1 MIGPVFERPLEW
13 SVLMLTLMASVPRTA
28 RFGLVALSLITMAP
42 RFAAAQAA
50 QEWVQPERSKANLD
64 ALARV
69 QVKSY
74 KFEAAGNTDMKY
86 GLYVPTKYVASRAT
100 PLVIALHGLGSDIHY
115 MMEYNNL
122 VELAERYGYIVATPM
137 GFNERG
143 WYGARGQGNEFN
155 QRQADPGP
163 ANLGALSEQDVL
175 NVLTQ
180 VGADFN
186 VDAKR
191 IYLIGQSMGGGG
203 TLYIGS
209 KYADT
214 WAALAA
220 MAPAI
225 YISPDTIAGAARL
238 PVMVVQ
244 GDADT
249 SVDPKVTRQWVA
261 KMKELGM
268 NYEYIEVP
276 GGTHASAGRLNIDKV
291 FAFLDKQRKP

>member
-1 MIGPVFERPLEW
+1 MNLTARITTASHLI
-13 SVLMLTLMASVPRTA
+13 LAALTL
-28 RFGLVALSLITMAP
+28 ALLPMP
-42 RFAAAQAA
+42 VVA
-50 QEWVQPERSKANLD
+50 QEWVQPERSKANVE

-69 QVKSY
+69 QVKTY
-74 KFEAAGNTDMKY
+74 KFEAASKNDMSY
-86 GLYVPTKYVASRAT
+86 GLYVPTKYDASRAT

-122 VELAERYGYIVATPM
+122 VELAERYGYIVATPL
-137 GFNERG
+137 GYNERG

-175 NVLTQ
+175 NVLKQ
-180 VGADFN
+180 VRADFN

-225 YISPDTIAGAARL
+225 YIPPDTIAGAVRL

>member
-1 MIGPVFERPLEW
+1 MKL
-13 SVLMLTLMASVPRTA
+13 TA
-28 RFGLVALSLITMAP
+28 RLSRIAILILCTSSLAALMPLTVS
-42 RFAAAQAA
+42 A
-50 QEWVQPERSKANLD
+50 QEWVQPERSKANVD

-69 QVKSY
+69 QVKTY
-74 KFEAAGNTDMKY
+74 KFEAAGKNDMAY
-86 GLYVPTKYVASRAT
+86 GLYVPTKYDASRAT

-137 GFNERG
+137 GYNERG

-175 NVLTQ
+175 NVLKQ
-180 VGADFN
+180 VRADFN

-209 KYADT
+209 KYSDT

-225 YISPDTIAGAARL
+225 YISPDTIAGARRL

-268 NYEYIEVP
+268 KYEYIEVP

-291 FAFLDKQRKP
+291 FAFLDKQKKP

>member
-1 MIGPVFERPLEW
+1 MESPMSTLSSSTTRRLAPLLAV
-13 SVLMLTLMASVPRTA
+13 SALTGVL
-28 RFGLVALSLITMAP
+28 TMSAV
-42 RFAAAQAA
+42 A

-69 QVKSY
+69 QVKTY
-74 KFEAAGNTDMKY
+74 KFEAAGNIDMKY
-86 GLYVPTKYVASRAT
+86 GLYVPTKYSDSRPS
-100 PLVIALHGLGSDIHY
+100 PLVIALHGLGSDINY

-122 VELAERYGYIVATPM
+122 VELADRYGYIVATPL
-137 GFNERG
+137 GYNQRG

-155 QRQADPGP
+155 ARQADPGP

-175 NVLTQ
+175 NVLKRVRT
-180 VGADFN
+180 DYT
-186 VDAKR
+186 VDDHR

-209 KYADT
+209 KYPEL
-214 WAALAA
+214 WAALTA

-225 YISPDTIAGAARL
+225 YISPDTISGAKNL

-268 NYEYIEVP
+268 KYEYIEVP

-291 FAFLDKQRKP
+291 FAFLDQQRKP